1 MDFKTIKRL
10 VKLVNSSGIAEI
22 EVREDTQTIR
32 VRRTFE
38 QTGQAQQYFT
48 QGTEVTEAKGAAS
61 PLPASTEASS
71 GTHEAFAEKPDLPPD
86 SVAVKAPMVGTFYIS
101 PSPDAQPFAKTGQ
114 QVNKGD
120 TLCIVEAMKTM
131 NEIPAP
137 KDGVV
142 ISILANNSTGVE
154 YGQTLM
160 ILDTS

>member
-22 EVREDTQTIR
+22 EVREGTQTIR

-48 QGTEVTEAKGAAS
+48 QDMESKGAAN
-61 PLPASTEASS
+61 PLPASAEASS
-71 GTHEAFAEKPDLPPD
+71 GTHETSADEPAQPPG

-101 PSPDAQPFAKTGQ
+101 SAPDAQPFAKVGQ
-114 QVNKGD
+114 QVHKGD

-137 KDGVV
+137 QDGVV

-160 ILDTS
+160 ILNSS